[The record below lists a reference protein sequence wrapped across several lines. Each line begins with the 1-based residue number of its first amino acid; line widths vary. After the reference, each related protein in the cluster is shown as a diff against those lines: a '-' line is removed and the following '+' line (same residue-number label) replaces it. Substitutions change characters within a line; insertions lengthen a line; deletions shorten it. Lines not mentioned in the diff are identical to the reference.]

1 MIDSAGCAEEEKG
14 NQHPLQE
21 AAGRVERERE
31 EDEDEDADQREK
43 RRSGCGDDDGCRR

>member
-14 NQHPLQE
+14 NQRPLQE
-21 AAGRVERERE
+21 AAGRVERE

-43 RRSGCGDDDGCRR
+43 RRSGWRR